1 MCFVA
6 WFNCCKLASDRLNF
20 DWIVKSVPNR
30 TRRKEQNLENQRIPG
45 SEACWAQGFA
55 LAMGEHVLV
64 VTYMVTIHSANF
76 SHITARQK
84 IPLTNFWTYGYIG
97 TSLLQHAILDNND
110 CCSNW
115 IVRYMRE
122 MICIYIYYLYLN
134 RRSFKS
140 QGFTWLIH
148 GSCHNLY
155 HDLYYSLLITPLVS
169 FLLMGH
175 SNRAATQSI
184 DKPKMQQLAP
194 VVVLLIAEIADTQMI
209 LLWSD
214 RNGTRVGDGY
224 ETSWDPWARPWLRN
238 AQQCFRS

>member
-1 MCFVA
+1 MVFLSCGLSSIPLLA
-6 WFNCCKLASDRLNF
+6 HSITDLKLMQMHNLEARTCLFSDPDMDPFQQTVLRLNVRNVHDSTPANSQVIGF
-20 DWIVKSVPNR
+20 HFEWIV
-30 TRRKEQNLENQRIPG
+30 NQYPTALARNSPFKTWRISEIPG

-122 MICIYIYYLYLN
+122 MIYI
-134 RRSFKS
+134 
-140 QGFTWLIH
+140 
-148 GSCHNLY
+148 
-155 HDLYYSLLITPLVS
+155 
-169 FLLMGH
+169 
-175 SNRAATQSI
+175 
-184 DKPKMQQLAP
+184 
-194 VVVLLIAEIADTQMI
+194 
-209 LLWSD
+209 
-214 RNGTRVGDGY
+214 
-224 ETSWDPWARPWLRN
+224 
-238 AQQCFRS
+238 